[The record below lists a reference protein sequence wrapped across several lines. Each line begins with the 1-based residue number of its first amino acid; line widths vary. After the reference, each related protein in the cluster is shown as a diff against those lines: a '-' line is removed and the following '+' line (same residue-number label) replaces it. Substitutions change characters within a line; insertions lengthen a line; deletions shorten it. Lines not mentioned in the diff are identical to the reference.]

1 MKKIVSFLRCEF
13 RGCTRSMSFWGAV
26 VVVIG
31 LIMLAA
37 GCPNPWPL
45 TVIVVGFAMNFVDM
59 MYAWIRFRLAMFN
72 IDQEEVAREL
82 QNK

>member
-1 MKKIVSFLRCEF
+1 MKKIVLFLQWEF
-13 RGCTRSMSFWGAV
+13 AGCTRSVSFWGAV

-31 LIMLAA
+31 LIMMAA

-59 MYAWIRFRLAMFN
+59 LYAWIRFRVSMYKME
-72 IDQEEVAREL
+72 QESMARKL
-82 QNK
+82 QKD

>member
-1 MKKIVSFLRCEF
+1 MKKIVLFLQWEF
-13 RGCTRSMSFWGAV
+13 AGCTRSVSFWGAV
-26 VVVIG
+26 VVVLG
-31 LIMLAA
+31 VIMLAA
-37 GCPNPWPL
+37 GCPSPWPL

-59 MYAWIRFRLAMFN
+59 MYTWIRFRLAMFN